1 MHARVVWMRSIAADG
16 VAWSVSVCVCVW
28 LTISLLVNQKAH
40 AADTRLLCSSG
51 PGGRPAVCSADV
63 SYFQRFLSD
72 RQS

>member
-16 VAWSVSVCVCVW
+16 VAWSVYLCVCVGHYQF
-28 LTISLLVNQKAH
+28 TRESESA
-40 AADTRLLCSSG
+40 AADTRLLSSSG